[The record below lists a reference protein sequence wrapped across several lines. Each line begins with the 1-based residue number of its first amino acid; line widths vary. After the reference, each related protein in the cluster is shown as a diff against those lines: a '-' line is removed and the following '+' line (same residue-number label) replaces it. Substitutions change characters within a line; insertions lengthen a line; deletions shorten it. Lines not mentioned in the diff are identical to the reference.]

1 MELFTIK
8 PDIINNTNVE
18 IVQKQKQEYKYLGS
32 YYVTRGMTLFS
43 FDFMKNE
50 IKIVEINYSN
60 TIYAVVRAG
69 KLVAVD
75 YEVEK
80 VMTDS
85 RLEFFE
91 SLNMKNEIKRV
102 NKYLAGDI
110 KVLCNLRT
118 ELNTSIDFF
127 KL

>member
-1 MELFTIK
+1 
-8 PDIINNTNVE
+8 
-18 IVQKQKQEYKYLGS
+18 
-32 YYVTRGMTLFS
+32 
-43 FDFMKNE
+43 MKNE

-85 RLEFFE
+85 KLEFFE
-91 SLNMKNEIKRV
+91 SLNMKNAIKRV

-127 KL
+127 NL